1 MSDKQHLISISVI
14 ADPGGE
20 QARSLSRWLQ
30 RDNKVATS
38 PDIKPGAAEPDPEAM
53 SGGLDWLNFGV
64 STAIGLSSLIV
75 SIANWCSTR
84 GSGQQVR
91 VSGDRGRSVDVSRAE
106 AAPERGQLDTGT
118 DGPGGSSH
126 R

>member
-1 MSDKQHLISISVI
+1 MSDQQHVISISVI
-14 ADPGGE
+14 ADPDGE

-30 RDNKVATS
+30 RDNKVVTS
-38 PDIKPGAAEPDPEAM
+38 PDITPGAGKPDPEAM

-75 SIANWCSTR
+75 SIATWCSTR
-84 GSGQQVR
+84 GSGQQAR
-91 VSGDRGRSVDVSRAE
+91 MSSDRGRSVDVSRAE
-106 AAPERGQLDTGT
+106 AVPERAEERAEELLGDA
-118 DGPGGSSH
+118 DPE